1 MIFPFPASSS
11 RALVLMA
18 ALLTSPGLMAQE
30 GPVSLM
36 IRWLPGKTYTQETN
50 TETTTALTALGQPQD
65 SKMKVKQVTTIAVTE
80 KEKGHKEA
88 RVTFEKMSGEVTL
101 EGKQQEFDS
110 SDLSTAPAV
119 IKASVGQSVGKSFV
133 LVYDEDDNFLHVQD
147 TGSMAPSNMGNP
159 SLSQIAEAKEV
170 AELYRRSLEM
180 GLQQRKVKPGD
191 RWNAQHTLKFPSAG
205 SVNVE
210 LRVKFDA
217 IVNYDGHPHA
227 KISFEGD
234 MINAPNAIEARSV
247 QIGKGSKVFG
257 QILFDIDNST
267 VAFGAFRADISLE
280 IQGQKPL
287 PVRQQ
292 VTTKLISME

>member
-1 MIFPFPASSS
+1 MFFHSFAPSS
-11 RALVLMA
+11 RVLALLA
-18 ALLTSPGLMAQE
+18 ALLTSTGLCVAE

-50 TETTTALTALGQPQD
+50 TETVTALTALGQAQD
-65 SKMKVKQVTTIAVTE
+65 SKMKVKQVTSIAVTE
-80 KEKGHKEA
+80 KDGGQKEA
-88 RVTFEKMSGEVTL
+88 RVTFEKLSGEITL
-101 EGKQQEFDS
+101 NGKQQEFDS
-110 SDLSTAPAV
+110 ADLSQAPQM
-119 IKASVGQSVGKSFV
+119 IKASVGQSVGKYFI
-133 LVYDEDDNFLHVQD
+133 LVYDKEDQFLDVKD

-159 SLSQIAEAKEV
+159 ALPHIAEAKEV

-180 GLQQRKVKPGD
+180 GLQQHSVKPGD
-191 RWNAQHTLKFPSAG
+191 RWNAEHTLKFPSAG

-234 MINAPNAIEARSV
+234 MANDSNSIEARGV

-257 QILFDIDNST
+257 QILFDIDQST
-267 VAFGAFRADISLE
+267 VAFGAFRADINLN
-280 IQGQKPL
+280 IPGQKPL

-292 VTTKLISME
+292 VTTKLIGIE